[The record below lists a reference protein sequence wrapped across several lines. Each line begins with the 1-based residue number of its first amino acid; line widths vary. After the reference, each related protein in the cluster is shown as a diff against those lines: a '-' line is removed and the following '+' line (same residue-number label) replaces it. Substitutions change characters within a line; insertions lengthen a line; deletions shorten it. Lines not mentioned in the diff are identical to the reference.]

1 MENSKF
7 SNALKSNV
15 NDNDIEEDI
24 ICDEKFENEDIKEDE
39 NNDDFVEII
48 SK

>member
-7 SNALKSNV
+7 SNALKTNT

-24 ICDEKFENEDIKEDE
+24 KCDEKFENEDIKDEE
-39 NNDDFVEII
+39 NNEDFVESI